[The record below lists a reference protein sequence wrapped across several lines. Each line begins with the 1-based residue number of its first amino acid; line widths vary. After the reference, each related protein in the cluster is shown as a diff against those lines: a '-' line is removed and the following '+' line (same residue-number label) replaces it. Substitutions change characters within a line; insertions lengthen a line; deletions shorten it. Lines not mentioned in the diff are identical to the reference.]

1 MMDRPV
7 LFLDSGI
14 GGLPYAKAFRLRKP
28 RERVIYLA
36 DRARFPYGSRSR
48 EELTALLGAL
58 LGALTRE
65 FDPKLAALVCN
76 TASVSALAPL
86 RERFPRL
93 PLVGTVPA
101 MKPAILES
109 RSRVVGVLGTDRTIA
124 DPYIGELA
132 ARYGPDCAVKA
143 LAAPDLV
150 EFVEHRLL
158 FAGGEERRRMVLPY
172 IEEFRR
178 LGADGVVLGCT
189 HFIFLL
195 EDFKALA
202 APDLRIYDSLEGV
215 VRRLEALA
223 APGEGP
229 AGADLLLLT
238 GEGPAEDSWRRWAAS
253 FGLTLRVWG
262 PAPALSP
269 AEG

>member
-14 GGLPYAKAFRLRKP
+14 GGLPYIRAFRIRKP

-36 DRARFPYGSRSR
+36 DRAHFPYGPRSR
-48 EELTALLGAL
+48 ENLTGLLSVL

-65 FDPKLAALVCN
+65 FDPKLAALACN
-76 TASVSALAPL
+76 TASVSALASL
-86 RERFPRL
+86 REYFPRL

-101 MKPAILES
+101 MKPAILDS

-150 EFVEHRLL
+150 EFVEHRILS
-158 FAGGEERRRMVLPY
+158 AGREERRRMAFPY

-189 HFIFLL
+189 HFLFLL

-223 APGEGP
+223 APGDDGP
-229 AGADLLLLT
+229 AGDGLLLLT
-238 GEGPAEDSWRRWAAS
+238 GKGPVEDSWRRWAAS

-262 PAPALSP
+262 PAGIR
-269 AEG
+269 EG